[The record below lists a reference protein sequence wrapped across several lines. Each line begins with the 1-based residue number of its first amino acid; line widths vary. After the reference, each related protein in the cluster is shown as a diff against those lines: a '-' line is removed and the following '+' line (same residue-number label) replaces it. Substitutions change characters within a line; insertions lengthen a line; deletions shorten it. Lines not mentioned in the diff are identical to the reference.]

1 MSGTFRGEAEFRE
14 ELDVSRET
22 FDRIRVHAEL
32 LRRWNA
38 SAGLVA
44 ASTLPDAWTRHFLD
58 SAQLMA
64 LAPKSPAK
72 WIDLGSGGGFPGMVL
87 AALCAERRPEDSFVL
102 VESNSRK
109 CEFLR
114 TVARESGVRVTV
126 LQDRAERLAPQAADV
141 AAARA
146 LAPLAK
152 LLGHAERH
160 LAPGGTGLFPK
171 GANRKS
177 ELEAAKRDWSFILE
191 EFPSR
196 TSAGGAVLQI
206 RDLRRA

>member
-1 MSGTFRGEAEFRE
+1 MNGTFRGEAEFRE

-22 FDRIRVHAEL
+22 FDRLRVHAEL

-44 ASTLPDAWTRHFLD
+44 DSTLPDAWTRHFLD

-64 LAPKSPAK
+64 IAPESPAK

-87 AALCAERRPEDSFVL
+87 AALCAERRPRDSFVL
-102 VESNSRK
+102 VESNARK
-109 CEFLR
+109 CAFLR
-114 TVARESGVRVTV
+114 AVARESGVRVTV
-126 LQDRAERLAPQAADV
+126 LQDRAESLEPQAADV

-146 LAPLAK
+146 LAPLEG
-152 LLGHAERH
+152 LLGYAARH
-160 LAPGGTGLFPK
+160 LAPDGTGLFHK
-171 GANRKS
+171 GANRKA
-177 ELEAAKRDWSFILE
+177 ELEAARRDWSFILE

-196 TSAGGAVLQI
+196 TSAGSAVLQI
-206 RDLRRA
+206 RDLRRV